1 MLPGHKTNGAP
12 RKSNLVAFPLVKW
25 RGMAERK
32 GILMQPKGL
41 HWGGQ
46 SLKLSSQQ
54 REAVLISLVG
64 KLIQKKGGEGTPP
77 CGKINNPFGS
87 LWVSGGCLLLG
98 FDCSTLWSRFHML
111 VYCFDSKCKRITQR
125 DPERIS
131 NTSDFS
137 QTLSKFADVSCGFR
151 SDATKSRLPK
161 LKGHL
166 QIFAITTL

>member
-1 MLPGHKTNGAP
+1 MTSDDAMITWRSWSTSACNFDDYDYGPIRMVPAQVPRGSRMTILFKALDPQMLPGHKTNGAP

-64 KLIQKKGGEGTPP
+64 KLIPKKGGEGTPHV
-77 CGKINNPFGS
+77 GKSITH
-87 LWVSGGCLLLG
+87 LG
-98 FDCSTLWSRFHML
+98 H
-111 VYCFDSKCKRITQR
+111 
-125 DPERIS
+125 
-131 NTSDFS
+131 
-137 QTLSKFADVSCGFR
+137 CGFGVVVCYWVLIAR
-151 SDATKSRLPK
+151 HCGLDSTC
-161 LKGHL
+161 
-166 QIFAITTL
+166 

>member
-1 MLPGHKTNGAP
+1 MVPAQVPRGSMTILFKALDPQMLPGHKTNGAP

-54 REAVLISLVG
+54 REAILISLVG

-77 CGKINNPFGS
+77 CGTINNPFGS
-87 LWVSGGCLLLG
+87 LWVWGGGLLLG
-98 FDCSTLWSRFHML
+98 FDCSTPWSRFQMFIVL
-111 VYCFDSKCKRITQR
+111 IQYAKQ
-125 DPERIS
+125 
-131 NTSDFS
+131 
-137 QTLSKFADVSCGFR
+137 
-151 SDATKSRLPK
+151 
-161 LKGHL
+161 
-166 QIFAITTL
+166 